1 MRQVTLAALLA
12 LSACSAAPVSADRD
26 TAGPH
31 RNPSPGA
38 TKPAMTAKPV
48 GTPYLPEPTGGR
60 PVGMTN
66 LHLKDTSRSD
76 PWVPSVKARELMV
89 SLWFPAKKPGR
100 TAAPYMT
107 PKESELLLTADGGV
121 KGVPLDLVSRTR
133 TNAFTDAEPAGR
145 KHGLPLAVLSPG
157 FTKPRATQTALAED
171 LASRGY
177 AVVVIGHTYENV
189 ATSFPDGRVATCVAC
204 DSQKKDEA
212 FWDKVA
218 ATRAADVSF
227 VLDHLTAWKGADL
240 IDMSRIAMA
249 GHSAG
254 GASAVAAMV
263 KDRRLLAGMNID
275 GTAFAEVP
283 AKGLARPFMFLGSEA
298 VHSPGGKDPSWDA
311 AWKRLTGWKRW
322 ITVAGTEHA
331 SFTDVALVAEQF
343 GLPLETRTSATRATE
358 ITRRY
363 VAAFFDLHLR
373 GKPQPLLDG
382 PSAGYPEVTS
392 HPTAS
397 GSGAGRPMDGIPSET
412 P

>member
-1 MRQVTLAALLA
+1 MRLVTLAALLA
-12 LSACSAAPVSADRD
+12 LSACSAAPVSADHG

-38 TKPAMTAKPV
+38 TEPAMTAKAV
-48 GTPYLPEPTGGR
+48 GTPYMPKPTGNQ

-66 LHLKDTSRSD
+66 LYLKDTSRPD

-89 SLWFPAKKPGR
+89 SLWFPAKKPGH

-107 PKESELLLTADGGV
+107 RKESEYLLKDGAV

-133 TNAFTDAEPAGR
+133 TNAFTDAKPAGR
-145 KHGLPLAVLSPG
+145 RHGLPLAVLSPG
-157 FTKPRATQTALAED
+157 FTKPRASQTALAED

-177 AVVVIGHTYENV
+177 VVVVIGHTYENV
-189 ATSFPDGRVATCVAC
+189 ATQFPDGRVTTCVAC
-204 DSQKKDEA
+204 ESPAKDEA

-240 IDMSRIAMA
+240 IDMSKIAMA

-254 GASAVAAMV
+254 GASAVAAML

-283 AKGLARPFMFLGSEA
+283 KTGLSRPFMFLGSQA
-298 VHSPGGKDPSWDA
+298 MHSPGGKDPSWDN

-322 ITVAGTEHA
+322 LTVAGTEHA
-331 SFTDVALVAEQF
+331 SFTDIALLAEQF
-343 GLPLETRTSATRATE
+343 GLPLDAKTTATRATE

-382 PSAGYPEVTS
+382 PSASYPEVTS

-397 GSGAGRPMDGIPSET
+397 GSGAGRPTDGIPSET